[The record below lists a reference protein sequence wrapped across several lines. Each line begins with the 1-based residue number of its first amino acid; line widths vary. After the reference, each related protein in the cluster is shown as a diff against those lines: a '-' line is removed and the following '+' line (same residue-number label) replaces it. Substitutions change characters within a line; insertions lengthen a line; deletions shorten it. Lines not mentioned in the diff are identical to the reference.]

1 MQWNESLDPLNGE
14 RKIQNNRE
22 GFGKM
27 AAQFSHHLQLLGPPE
42 KRAGSREQI
51 KPRAP
56 SGPLGAGLEQ
66 TLLLWELKEIQ
77 RNSVQDLW
85 VAILVREWQRAF
97 LTNKSKNGV

>member
-14 RKIQNNRE
+14 RKLQNNGE

-27 AAQFSHHLQLLGPPE
+27 AAQFSHHLHLLGPAE

-66 TLLLWELKEIQ
+66 TPPLGAKRNPKEQ
-77 RNSVQDLW
+77 CLRPLGGHPSER
-85 VAILVREWQRAF
+85 VA
-97 LTNKSKNGV
+97 KSFSDP